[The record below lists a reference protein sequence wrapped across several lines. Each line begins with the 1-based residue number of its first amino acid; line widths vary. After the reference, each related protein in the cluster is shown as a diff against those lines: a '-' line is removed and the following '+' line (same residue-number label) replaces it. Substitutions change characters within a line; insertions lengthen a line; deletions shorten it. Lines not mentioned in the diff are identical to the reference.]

1 MAGVSGAKGSV
12 RKGALVQFSQERIVF
27 AIAVL
32 LFLVFAATLDGFL
45 QADNIL
51 SLIRSVSILGILGI
65 GMAIAI
71 IGRGIDLSMV
81 ATMAI
86 SMAWVMT
93 LANAGTPLGLALIYG
108 LGLCLLV
115 GLINGI
121 LIAYVEIPALFATLA
136 MGLVVYGFGRYFLV
150 TNDVT
155 FMPASANWLK
165 SLGSGRLLG
174 IPSPVLLF
182 GLVAFVALLFLRL
195 TRPGR
200 FVFAMGDNP
209 LSARVAGVPMRPM
222 MVVQYVISSLIGF
235 VAGLITA
242 TAVSAMNARVAGS
255 TLVYDIILVVVI
267 GGVGLSGG
275 KGGVRNV
282 IVGTLLIGI
291 LLNGMTILD
300 IPYTIQNIIK
310 SCILLIAIVAD
321 SLVNPRDEQ
330 TSQQGDI

>member
-1 MAGVSGAKGSV
+1 MSV
-12 RKGALVQFSQERIVF
+12 GTRYLKAFHFSQEKIVF
-27 AIAVL
+27 TIAIA
-32 LFLVFAATLDGFL
+32 LFVVFAVTLKGFV
-45 QADNIL
+45 QADNLL
-51 SLIRSVSILGILGI
+51 SLVRSVSILGVLGI
-65 GMAIAI
+65 GMALAI

-86 SMAWVMT
+86 SVAWVLA
-93 LANAGTPLGLALIYG
+93 LANSGTPLGVALLYG
-108 LGLCLLV
+108 LGLCLAV
-115 GLINGI
+115 GLINGV
-121 LIAYVEIPALFATLA
+121 LVAYVEIPALFATLA

-150 TNDVT
+150 PNDVT
-155 FMPASANWLK
+155 FMPPSATWFK
-165 SLGSGRLLG
+165 AIGSGQLLG
-174 IPSPVLLF
+174 IPNPVLLF
-182 GLVAFVALLFLRL
+182 ALIAFVAFVFLRV

-200 FVFAMGDNP
+200 FIFAMGDNP
-209 LSARVAGVPMRPM
+209 LTARVTGVPIRPM
-222 MVVQYVISSLIGF
+222 MVMQYLISSFIGF
-235 VAGLITA
+235 VAGVITA

-291 LLNGMTILD
+291 LLNGMTIMD

-310 SCILLIAIVAD
+310 SCILLVAIVAD
-321 SLVNPRDEQ
+321 SIVNPRDEQ

>member
-1 MAGVSGAKGSV
+1 MSSATTPSRKAGGFQ
-12 RKGALVQFSQERIVF
+12 LTQERIVF
-27 AIAVL
+27 AIAVAM
-32 LFLVFAATLDGFL
+32 FVIFAVTLDGFM
-45 QADNIL
+45 QTDNLL

-65 GMAIAI
+65 GMALAI

-86 SMAWVMT
+86 SVAWVLT
-93 LANAGTPLGLALIYG
+93 LANNGMPLGLALLYG
-108 LGLCLLV
+108 LGLCLIV
-115 GLINGI
+115 GLLNGI

-136 MGLVVYGFGRYFLV
+136 MGLVVYGFGRFFLV

-155 FMPASANWLK
+155 FMPPTATWFKAI
-165 SLGSGRLLG
+165 GSGQIMG
-174 IPSPVLLF
+174 IPNPVLLLALF
-182 GLVAFVALLFLRL
+182 AFIAFLFLRL

-200 FVFAMGDNP
+200 FIFAMGDNP
-209 LSARVAGVPMRPM
+209 LSARVAGIPMRPM
-222 MVVQYVISSLIGF
+222 IVLQYLISSLIGF

-242 TAVSAMNARVAGS
+242 TAVNAMNARVAGS

-310 SCILLIAIVAD
+310 SCILLIAIIAD
-321 SLVNPRDEQ
+321 SLINPRDEQ